1 MVQKASL
8 QRLVWHRVSQ
18 GHQSHSWVFTVGRIK
33 VLVLRL
39 TLKDVGFTLGWW
51 LWLSR
56 LGPKWVDASHT
67 QTLHC
72 AHLHNVPV
80 ALSARIR
87 FYDYIITIDWMQ
99 VVFIS
104 WVECV
109 INMSALNTV
118 SSGVLCKRY
127 FYPSC
132 KEEVSTSF
140 GTLLSV
146 VHPSTAGGSAGP
158 SGVRLSEDISSDKI
172 PLAGLKTS
180 CSQRKLLHETVWAK
194 KQPSFSDKG
203 IQLGVCACMWNR
215 SSATQGQPYSKA
227 GWGRPSEGRGA
238 TIMHPD
244 SMTIEQGP

>member
-1 MVQKASL
+1 M
-8 QRLVWHRVSQ
+8 
-18 GHQSHSWVFTVGRIK
+18 GRIK

-72 AHLHNVPV
+72 AHLHNLPV
-80 ALSARIR
+80 ALSVRIR

-146 VHPSTAGGSAGP
+146 VHPSTAGGSSGP
-158 SGVRLSEDISSDKI
+158 SGVCLSLRTSAVTKSPSQVWKQAAHSGSCYMRLFE
-172 PLAGLKTS
+172 
-180 CSQRKLLHETVWAK
+180 Q
-194 KQPSFSDKG
+194 
-203 IQLGVCACMWNR
+203 R
-215 SSATQGQPYSKA
+215 SSL
-227 GWGRPSEGRGA
+227 PSLIRG
-238 TIMHPD
+238 
-244 SMTIEQGP
+244 